1 MFLDQG
7 ASANL
12 NTCRHAG
19 YVPPPVTRPQP
30 RREGA
35 VRPPRG
41 QNCDLGHGCLEHTS
55 RATWPL
61 LARATVQSDV
71 AFRGGR
77 KGTAVHF
84 VRPALQLGLRKV
96 VGGTQLN
103 VLRAAVPSQ
112 ACCGHRGRCNRYRRP
127 CKKFSSNSAAPYIT
141 YRQCRLQRSAQSTSS
156 PAGR

>member
-19 YVPPPVTRPQP
+19 YVPPPATRPQP

-61 LARATVQSDV
+61 LARGHPHV
-71 AFRGGR
+71 RGGR
-77 KGTAVHF
+77 KGTAAPF
-84 VRPALQLGLRKV
+84 VKPVLPARPRKQV
-96 VGGTQLN
+96 RRTQLN
-103 VLRAAVPSQ
+103 VLRAAVPSR
-112 ACCGHRGRCNRYRRP
+112 AACGHWGRCKRCRRP
-127 CKKFSSNSAAPYIT
+127 CKTVCSNCADAYIKLHYVQYVCTYRYGIIT
-141 YRQCRLQRSAQSTSS
+141 YWIDTVQ
-156 PAGR
+156 

>member
-19 YVPPPVTRPQP
+19 YVPPPVTRPQL

-35 VRPPRG
+35 ARPPRG

-77 KGTAVHF
+77 KG
-84 VRPALQLGLRKV
+84 
-96 VGGTQLN
+96 
-103 VLRAAVPSQ
+103 AAVATIYAFGVCSCALVGDQPQFTPSGSKRGVRRSCVRSFFLE
-112 ACCGHRGRCNRYRRP
+112 AYCGDGPPLFQHWQRRRASCP
-127 CKKFSSNSAAPYIT
+127 KSSL
-141 YRQCRLQRSAQSTSS
+141 RRRV
-156 PAGR
+156 